1 MRIRLT
7 VGWLTFRARATSD
20 ESSRKVSVMIR
31 KRWAEKKAFFFDMS
45 RLYQDD
51 IWMSNKKP
59 HRDLFLDRVTWDQA
73 NCDLSAVAS
82 LGLPRSCF
90 PPLISVGALI
100 SGFFLDQGAGW

>member
-45 RLYQDD
+45 YRYQSD
-51 IWMSNKKP
+51 IRMSTQTTQNQQPHPVTGTVWTLGTVGNSNVAARQKVGNLKP
-59 HRDLFLDRVTWDQA
+59 EHFGQLGKVLRSNHDQT
-73 NCDLSAVAS
+73 
-82 LGLPRSCF
+82 
-90 PPLISVGALI
+90 
-100 SGFFLDQGAGW
+100 